1 MFKTKEAHQMVG
13 LLFCN
18 KSITNVF
25 ELISSTNYLISM
37 FQMELKLDEPATSMS
52 NDATLEL
59 LK

>member
-1 MFKTKEAHQMVG
+1 MVG

-25 ELISSTNYLISM
+25 ELISTTNYLISM
-37 FQMELKLDEPATSMS
+37 FQMELKLDEPATSMW
-52 NDATLEL
+52 NDLTLEL